1 MLTGQ
6 EVQVE
11 TIHLWRCWSL
21 MESDTS
27 HNNFGACKKWQLRG
41 TLEVNTNFGKLG
53 NV

>member
-6 EVQVE
+6 EVRVE
-11 TIHLWRCWSL
+11 TIHLWQCWSL

-41 TLEVNTNFGKLG
+41 TLEVSHESEKLKF
-53 NV
+53 